1 MEFAQILDK
10 TMTEK
15 NISNYEMSRKTGISD
30 SLIGYWRRGKSVPKA
45 DNLLAISKF
54 LEVSVDYLL
63 GNTPN
68 SAPVVTLNIGENL
81 RQLRTEKNISQNEV
95 AEKLGLSQGHLSKIE
110 NNTKRLSVEQVF
122 ELSQILDCS
131 TDAIIIGKD

>member
-1 MEFAQILDK
+1 MNFAQILDK
-10 TMTEK
+10 TMTER

-45 DNLLAISKF
+45 DNLLVISKF

-68 SAPVVTLNIGENL
+68 LLSNVTQNITDNDNNYSMATNEDSSVNSDIPKRDLELMEKINSLDFEDYAEIINAVNQKLKKKNSA
-81 RQLRTEKNISQNEV
+81 
-95 AEKLGLSQGHLSKIE
+95 
-110 NNTKRLSVEQVF
+110 
-122 ELSQILDCS
+122 
-131 TDAIIIGKD
+131 

>member
-1 MEFAQILDK
+1 MNFAQILDK
-10 TMTEK
+10 IMTEK

-30 SLIGYWRRGKSVPKA
+30 SLIGYWRRGKSIPKA

-68 SAPVVTLNIGENL
+68 LVPVVAQMTTEHDNSHNIILNTDSSVNNDIPKRDLEL
-81 RQLRTEKNISQNEV
+81 MEKINSLDFEDY
-95 AEKLGLSQGHLSKIE
+95 AEIINAVNQKLKKKNS
-110 NNTKRLSVEQVF
+110 
-122 ELSQILDCS
+122 
-131 TDAIIIGKD
+131 A